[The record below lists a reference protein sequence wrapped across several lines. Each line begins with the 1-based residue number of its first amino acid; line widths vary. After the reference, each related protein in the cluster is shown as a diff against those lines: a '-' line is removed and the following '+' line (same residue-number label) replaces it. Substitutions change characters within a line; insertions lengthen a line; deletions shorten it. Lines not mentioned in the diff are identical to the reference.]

1 MYVLMWSVS
10 KLVCFDF
17 VRLTLQL
24 FSGNIIVIGIRDAVD
39 R

>member
-10 KLVCFDF
+10 KLVWFDF
-17 VRLTLQL
+17 VLLTLQL
-24 FSGNIIVIGIRDAVD
+24 FSGNIVIGIRDAVD